1 MDGYAGGVNN
11 VNEDW
16 LITPAMNFNLY
27 TNEIFSFMSAYSYT
41 GNPLEVKIS
50 NNYNGTG
57 DPNSFAWVNLSPTL
71 SPGGFAWASSGD
83 IDVSGANGNNIYIG
97 FKYTSDATASS
108 TWEVDDILVIGTPI
122 VGIGEKNNSTDFTIS
137 PNPSQGL
144 VRLIFNGKGN
154 KEIRI
159 MNVTGKNVYQET
171 TDLAIQNIDLTDLSA
186 GIYFVQV
193 TDESTSKI
201 MVKKLVIR

>member
-1 MDGYAGGVNN
+1 
-11 VNEDW
+11 
-16 LITPAMNFNLY
+16 MNFNLY

-83 IDVSGANGNNIYIG
+83 VDVSGVNGNNIYIG

>member
-1 MDGYAGGVNN
+1 M
-11 VNEDW
+11 
-16 LITPAMNFNLY
+16 
-27 TNEIFSFMSAYSYT
+27 
-41 GNPLEVKIS
+41 
-50 NNYNGTG
+50 
-57 DPNSFAWVNLSPTL
+57 
-71 SPGGFAWASSGD
+71 
-83 IDVSGANGNNIYIG
+83 
-97 FKYTSDATASS
+97 
-108 TWEVDDILVIGTPI
+108 DDILVIGTPI

-159 MNVTGKNVYQET
+159 MNVTGKNVYQGI